1 MLHYASLRF
10 ETNGP
15 GANRIWVCVELP
27 SSGQTGSP
35 LGLKPYGQSP
45 CNMFVNSQ
53 WKVGIK
59 VLVLTIL
66 PSSYGHFGDLSIIW
80 VVVNIPLVQSF
91 SVHMSSSLSEFL
103 VFNFYSQPPKKKMVC
118 PKISCQSVYWL
129 YLRWLWRWGPYEGL
143 KVLDDRLPLILF
155 SGEFNWNEYTTG

>member
-1 MLHYASLRF
+1 MIFMLHYASLRF

-103 VFNFYSQPPKKKMVC
+103 VFNFYSQPQKKKWCAQKYPVNLCIGCICGGYGVGVRM
-118 PKISCQSVYWL
+118 
-129 YLRWLWRWGPYEGL
+129 
-143 KVLDDRLPLILF
+143 KV
-155 SGEFNWNEYTTG
+155 